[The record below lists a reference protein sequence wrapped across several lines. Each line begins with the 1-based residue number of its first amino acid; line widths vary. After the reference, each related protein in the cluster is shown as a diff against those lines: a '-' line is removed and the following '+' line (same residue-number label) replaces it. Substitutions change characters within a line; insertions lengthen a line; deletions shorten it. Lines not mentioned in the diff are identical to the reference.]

1 MRIFEVRIPSRGLEQ
16 STKVSEEAS
25 NAREDTVASEII
37 DESDSAFLGADAY
50 LYADDAALVD
60 LDLDNLNKMVNILDK
75 SSESRADMKI
85 NASKTFGQ
93 KIAKAVKI
101 EHSKEE
107 EYRSF
112 EFSKYCKNCGDG
124 FPCNHGLKV
133 HLSSCNA
140 KYNPKL
146 CEVDPTPCNIID
158 TKVYNGQRFYQVI
171 WDTALTNCPPDP
183 PDWSDNKEFI
193 IDYVLD
199 ETKMSDGKN
208 RLLIKWEG
216 FASEVCTYE
225 DPSKFPPGSRSDR
238 VVYIE
243 QAWKN
248 SNMRII

>member
-1 MRIFEVRIPSRGLEQ
+1 M
-16 STKVSEEAS
+16 SEEAS
-25 NAREDTVASEII
+25 NAREEDIVASEII

-60 LDLDNLNKMVNILDK
+60 LDPDNLNKMVNILDK

-146 CEVDPTPCNIID
+146 CEVDPTPCKIIN

-171 WDTALTNCPPDP
+171 WDNLQ
-183 PDWSDNKEFI
+183 I
-193 IDYVLD
+193 
-199 ETKMSDGKN
+199 
-208 RLLIKWEG
+208 
-216 FASEVCTYE
+216 
-225 DPSKFPPGSRSDR
+225 
-238 VVYIE
+238 
-243 QAWKN
+243 
-248 SNMRII
+248 